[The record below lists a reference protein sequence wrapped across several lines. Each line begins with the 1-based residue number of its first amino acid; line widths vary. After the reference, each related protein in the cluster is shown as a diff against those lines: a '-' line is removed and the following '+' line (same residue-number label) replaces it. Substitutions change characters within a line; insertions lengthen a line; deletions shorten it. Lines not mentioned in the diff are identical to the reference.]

1 MKGYNNFLKNFI
13 KLKYKG
19 STVYEKSFIS
29 NFNSHRKNNLSKIL
43 KTKKANF
50 RIQKDDKTF
59 QLIRNI
65 FLTDLVYFQKKIIVL
80 YRKFEINLSLKK
92 KYNKKFIK
100 LSDKETNLN
109 SYVYLGLLLNKCKII
124 NSLQK
129 LNCILKII
137 DKILYENKFKKKC
150 DLVNLRKLMLLEKKL
165 INKLI

>member
-1 MKGYNNFLKNFI
+1 M
-13 KLKYKG
+13 
-19 STVYEKSFIS
+19 
-29 NFNSHRKNNLSKIL
+29 
-43 KTKKANF
+43 
-50 RIQKDDKTF
+50 
-59 QLIRNI
+59 
-65 FLTDLVYFQKKIIVL
+65 

-137 DKILYENKFKKKC
+137 DKILYDNNFKKKC

-165 INKLI
+165 KISLYEFD